1 MKFSTVFATFSA
13 VASQD
18 VRGIKPPGRLE
29 KTTTNFKLWLSQ
41 NINDSNAID
50 R

>member
-18 VRGIKPPGRLE
+18 IRGIKPPGRLE
-29 KTTTNFKLWLSQ
+29 KTKANFNLWLDQ
-41 NINDSNAID
+41 NIIDADAID